1 MINYIREKIIIKIIN
16 MKIHYFNDLD
26 TATTFTFED
35 ERGEGDDDMQELN
48 DFTAWL
54 NSASTSFMK
63 LKIKNNKSFNTYV
76 VVAKSTNESYDIVT
90 EPIIE
95 ETHIETHIETV
106 DEDEGKKRK
115 KKKEKKTVELTE

>member
-1 MINYIREKIIIKIIN
+1 

-26 TATTFTFED
+26 TATTFTFEND
-35 ERGEGDDDMQELN
+35 EGNDDMQELN

-54 NSASTSFMK
+54 NSANTNFMK

-76 VVAKSTNESYDIVT
+76 VVAKSTNESYDIVN

-95 ETHIETHIETV
+95 ETHIETVET
-106 DEDEGKKRK
+106 EEEGKKNYFK
-115 KKKEKKTVELTE
+115 KK